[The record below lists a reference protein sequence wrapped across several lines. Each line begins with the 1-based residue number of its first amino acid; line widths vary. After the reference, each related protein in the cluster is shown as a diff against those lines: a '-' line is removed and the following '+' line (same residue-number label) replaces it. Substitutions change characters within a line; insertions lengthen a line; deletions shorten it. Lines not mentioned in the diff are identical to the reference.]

1 MTRACP
7 ATTLYPDPDQTLS
20 LAGSDVYGDNED
32 LLGKYFKHNP
42 SARSKVFLATKFAAQ
57 FDGKE
62 MTVDSSP
69 EYCSKALE
77 KSLQRLGV
85 ESVDLYYV

>member
-1 MTRACP
+1 MLALLRFYIPTRIKP
-7 ATTLYPDPDQTLS
+7 S
-20 LAGSDVYGDNED
+20 FAGSDVYGDNED

-42 SARSKVFLATKFAAQ
+42 SARDKVFLATKFAAQ
-57 FDGKE
+57 FDGTA

-69 EYCSKALE
+69 EYCRKALE